1 MTLPESEATV
11 YGLLGTLLEF
21 PQDPE
26 ARLAVAQILMQECPE
41 LDQAIGVCR
50 MFVVVFD
57 YWPGPATLQRFIE
70 VWKNPGRFSVAT
82 VTTKCE
88 RCDGGRISDTG
99 GGIADIAGPR
109 RYEYCDCPMGRDLK
123 RVEERSSIQLEAT
136 PGGPE

>member
-1 MTLPESEATV
+1 MTLVESESTV

-26 ARLAVAQILMQECPE
+26 ARLAVAQILMEHCPE
-41 LDQAIGVCR
+41 LDQATAVCR
-50 MFVVVFD
+50 MFVMVFD

-70 VWKNPGRFSVAT
+70 VWKNPGRVSVAKT
-82 VTTKCE
+82 LPVTCDKCI
-88 RCDGGRISDTG
+88 GGRVTLDQ
-99 GGIADIAGPR
+99 
-109 RYEYCDCPMGRDLK
+109 YCNCPMGRDLK

>member
-41 LDQAIGVCR
+41 LDQATAVCR
-50 MFVVVFD
+50 LFVVVFD
-57 YWPGPATLQRFIE
+57 YWPGPATLHRFIE
-70 VWKNPGRFSVAT
+70 VWKHPELWGLVKLPSPADK
-82 VTTKCE
+82 KCE
-88 RCDGGRISDTG
+88 RCVAGRLDGG
-99 GGIADIAGPR
+99 
-109 RYEYCDCPMGRDLK
+109 YCTCPMGSDLK
-123 RVEERSSIQLEAT
+123 NVEQRSSLQLEAA